1 MGDNVNHPKHYT
13 SHPSGIEAIEVTQH
27 YNFCVGNALKYL
39 WRAGL
44 KGDAVE
50 DLKKA
55 VWYIQREIDNREKGV
70 YNGKSGQ
77 GKNEGVAEKRYGSQL
92 PLQLDGLNQSSFTT
106 SGGTISAQP
115 YNFSIAGG
123 EGRST
128 PGGFGATASWKLGGE
143 QPFRYYIDGKELDYR
158 TFNLS

>member
-1 MGDNVNHPKHYT
+1 MGDNVNHPKHYC
-13 SHPSGIEAIEVTQH
+13 SHPSGVEAIEVTQH

-70 YNGKSGQ
+70 YNGKT
-77 GKNEGVAEKRYGSQL
+77 GKEQSEGVAQSRYGS
-92 PLQLDGLNQSSFTT
+92 PVPAQLDELNQGTFTIN
-106 SGGTISAQP
+106 GGAISAQP
-115 YNFSIAGG
+115 YNFSIASS
-123 EGRST
+123 ESCST
-128 PGGFGATASWKLGGE
+128 PGGFGATASWKLSE
-143 QPFRYYIDGKELDYR
+143 HPIRYYIDGKELDYR
-158 TFNLS
+158 TFSLS